1 MPKFGKK
8 SNKAKAPNN
17 QVQNTSNGANIIL
30 PTKKELKKQARK
42 GKIRDKMDMY
52 DMIVANLIAGKSI
65 IEPSQK
71 LDNSQIAIG
80 FSNIAS
86 ENQIS
91 KFFLVRQLPDYMQP
105 RLIDLIRSRCIRDG
119 VRINFSFFCSPYKID
134 WDSAEMRNKMT
145 IWKRYADEHSGP
157 IDVFD
162 YRTQR
167 TGELARRRIIQS
179 TKYLNEAEL
188 DYRRTLLRVAF
199 VIEISAK
206 RDDESI
212 LNMIESIKQMRQLCS
227 SSDIKLRELRV
238 DMINWLQTFGIFS
251 LAQSREV
258 TSKITYKVMTDDI
271 LANFNSYKQGRVGDR
286 GVPLGIDILSGV
298 PVLKKFK
305 ANPDAAE
312 NWLISAETGGGK
324 SYFLKTLITY
334 LLADGF
340 VTTVMD
346 YEGDEY
352 LNLANYIRAGNPDD
366 VKIISMG
373 KGSTTYFDPCE
384 IPELTGDMDVDVDL
398 KETAI
403 NYIASIFRVITCG
416 INGELTQ
423 WEQRIVSMAIQRM
436 YDCAGVTDDM
446 RTWHRSKGLRLRM
459 VYDEIKSMVEAKEL
473 VDSDTDNVKH
483 KAATRIADAASIY
496 FEEGEAK
503 AGTFKQPMSANELYN
518 AKFIVFSFGMKG
530 ATESMNDP
538 TILALKQLSVACVSI
553 QISNYCKYVKHCFN
567 VKVWEEFQRWIG
579 SEGSGD
585 IISNAMTGGRKR
597 GDVNFIITN
606 DLGSMIDENNS
617 IAKKLRQNIQNMAIG
632 RIKDVGVREEFCNKF
647 DLQDCKLALDRIAKA
662 HASDDTG
669 KQQNSSSG
677 NRYRHS
683 FCIVLDN
690 GKKAIAK
697 VQLPQALVKSSLFR
711 TGVDVKQEDQ

>member
-42 GKIRDKMDMY
+42 GKIRDKLDMY
-52 DMIVANLIAGKSI
+52 DMIAANLLAGKSI

-119 VRINFSFFCSPYKID
+119 VKINFSFFCSPYKID

-167 TGELARRRIIQS
+167 SGELARRRIIQS

-403 NYIASIFRVITCG
+403 NYIVSIFRVITCG

-446 RTWHRSKGLRLRM
+446 RTWYRSKGLRLRM

-553 QISNYCKYVKHCFN
+553 QISNYCKYVRHCFN

-669 KQQNSSSG
+669 KQQNSNSG

>member
-30 PTKKELKKQARK
+30 PTKKELKEQARK

-119 VRINFSFFCSPYKID
+119 VKINFSFFCSPYKID

-238 DMINWLQTFGIFS
+238 DMINWLQTFGVFS
-251 LAQSREV
+251 LAQPREV

-403 NYIASIFRVITCG
+403 NYIVSIFRVITCG

>member
-119 VRINFSFFCSPYKID
+119 VKINFSFFCSPYKID

-403 NYIASIFRVITCG
+403 NYIVSIFRVITCG

-446 RTWHRSKGLRLRM
+446 RTWHRSKGLRIRM

-567 VKVWEEFQRWIG
+567 VKVWEEFHRWIG

>member
-119 VRINFSFFCSPYKID
+119 VKINFSFFCSPYKID

-251 LAQSREV
+251 LAQPREV

-403 NYIASIFRVITCG
+403 NYIVSIFRVITCG

-711 TGVDVKQEDQ
+711 TGVDVKQEAQ